1 MRSRLTPRQ
10 TMGLTFLLTCVSV
23 LLIGCGSTRVVFVNS
38 QDKNDLIRVGPG
50 VEGKAYVW
58 DGTDWILSKNK
69 IEYPE
74 GAFVGFL
81 DGDQEGTT
89 EP

>member
-1 MRSRLTPRQ
+1 
-10 TMGLTFLLTCVSV
+10 MGLTFLLTCVSV

-38 QDKNDLIRVGPG
+38 QEKNDLIRVGPG